1 VVKMKAIAATPKEEK
16 SARMV
21 EVPVPKVGDDEV
33 LVRVMLVGLDGT
45 DREIDEGLYGD
56 PPDGDNFLIIGH
68 ESLGEVVEVGG
79 KVQSLRPGD
88 WVVAT
93 VRRPDGCL
101 NCREGEY
108 DMCLE
113 GNYTERGIK
122 GRHGYLSEFY
132 VEEEKFLVKVPK
144 SLGDRAVLL
153 EPMSVAEKAVRMA
166 FSVQERMR
174 WEPKTAMVTGT
185 GTLGLLTAAIL
196 RLGGLAVA
204 SVDRSDDDRKEEI
217 FSALGVAHFNAKKIK
232 LHDIPKEL
240 GCQIDLIVEETG
252 SSTVAL
258 HSIMVVGTN
267 GVVVLTSITGGD
279 KKMEICSDCFNQGL
293 VLGNKAVVGSVNAH
307 RRDFEDGIGHLLAIE
322 NRWPGLLRKLITAR
336 YPPERIREAL
346 DSMRDNIKVAIEF
359 EPQEGSM

>member
-1 VVKMKAIAATPKEEK
+1 MKAIAVTPKEEK

-33 LVRVMLVGLDGT
+33 LVKVRLVGLDGT

-56 PPDGDNFLIIGH
+56 PPEGENFLIIGH
-68 ESLGEVVEVGG
+68 ESLGEVVKVGG
-79 KVQSLRPGD
+79 EVQTLRPGD
-88 WVVAT
+88 RVVAT
-93 VRRPDGCL
+93 VRRPDDCL
-101 NCREGEY
+101 NCRAEEY
-108 DMCLE
+108 DMCLA

-122 GRHGYLSEFY
+122 GRHGYLSEYY
-132 VEEEKFLVKVPK
+132 VEEEKFLMKVPK
-144 SLGDRAVLL
+144 VLGDLAVLL
-153 EPMSVAEKAVRMA
+153 EPISVAEKAVRMA

-217 FSALGVAHFNAKKIK
+217 FSVLGVTHFNAKMVN

-258 HSIMVVGTN
+258 HSMMVVGTN

-307 RRDFEDGIGHLLAIE
+307 RRDFKEGIGHLLTIE

-336 YPPERIREAL
+336 YPPEKIREAL
-346 DSMRDNIKVAIEF
+346 DSMKGNIKVVIEF
-359 EPQEGSM
+359 EPQKVSR